1 MPLPVITADRWLL
14 QLFSARAVAEGG
26 VVRRRIRDV
35 DRMVGEA
42 RFLAELQ
49 RRGFRVAR
57 NAVQYVI
64 FCNREPVELL
74 DLDGETQIP

>member
-35 DRMVGEA
+35 ERLVGEA
-42 RFLAELQ
+42 RFLAEMR

-57 NAVQYVI
+57 NAGQYVI

-74 DLDGETQIP
+74 DPGSDEQIP